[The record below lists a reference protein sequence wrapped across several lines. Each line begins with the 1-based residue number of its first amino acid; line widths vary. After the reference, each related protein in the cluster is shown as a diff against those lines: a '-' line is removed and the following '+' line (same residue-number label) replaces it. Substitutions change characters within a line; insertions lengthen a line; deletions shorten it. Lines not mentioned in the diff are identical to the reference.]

1 MKDLIYIPT
10 KRFVYFDDDGNVLSI
25 SNTATTDE
33 NFIEVTHAEVANLV
47 SGKEQLHHYCVFF
60 DTIIKTYVLTHR
72 ESEYMLDFDINSQIH
87 YVERSIT
94 SPADLTIIQN
104 ISQSEW
110 VIMLNDLV
118 RLNFSGKNISINS
131 NLMFSIAGYN
141 DVNSL
146 ERTINI
152 HLTDLIKNECVT
164 IPFNSQIERDPAAL
178 SVYTIKRFDLYHHEV
193 INE

>member
-1 MKDLIYIPT
+1 MAFEAK
-10 KRFVYFDDDGNVLSI
+10 
-25 SNTATTDE
+25 
-33 NFIEVTHAEVANLV
+33 
-47 SGKEQLHHYCVFF
+47 
-60 DTIIKTYVLTHR
+60 
-72 ESEYMLDFDINSQIH
+72 
-87 YVERSIT
+87 
-94 SPADLTIIQN
+94 IIQN